1 MGEFDQILTPVLMEQ
16 TSQNFQKPQS
26 ATRLVYMWLY
36 CDMLLWKRVSISETR
51 SDKGS
56 EFGERRASP
65 PLHFQGAPLEFSC
78 SGWALAEPVYQ
89 RQAAW
94 PDELSIY

>member
-36 CDMLLWKRVSISETR
+36 CDM
-51 SDKGS
+51 
-56 EFGERRASP
+56 
-65 PLHFQGAPLEFSC
+65 
-78 SGWALAEPVYQ
+78 
-89 RQAAW
+89 
-94 PDELSIY
+94 